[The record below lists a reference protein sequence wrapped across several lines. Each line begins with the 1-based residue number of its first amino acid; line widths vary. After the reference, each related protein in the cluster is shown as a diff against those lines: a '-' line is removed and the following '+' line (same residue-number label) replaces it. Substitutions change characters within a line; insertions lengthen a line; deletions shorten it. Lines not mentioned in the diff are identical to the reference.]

1 MITHLNNFEY
11 HFPDVDL
18 LPPSTSNSGSSTLYS
33 VFFMSFLSCIVIK
46 SNQLISIASSFIVLY
61 QNNDIQFNKIL
72 LCTSNDNKIVI
83 AETSDIF

>member
-1 MITHLNNFEY
+1 
-11 HFPDVDL
+11 
-18 LPPSTSNSGSSTLYS
+18 
-33 VFFMSFLSCIVIK
+33 MSFLSCIVIK